1 MGKPRLVVVGNGMAG
16 MRCVE
21 HICDFAPDRYEIT
34 VFGNEPHPNYNR
46 IMLSKVLQGGTN
58 VDDITIHDWAWYTE
72 RGISLYTGETVLRA
86 DPDQQRIYTASGRV
100 EPYDFLIIATGSS
113 AFMPKIPGIHK
124 PGVTAFRNIADCE
137 RMMEASRTYKHAAV
151 IGGGLLGLEAARGL
165 LNLGMEVDVIHNASY
180 LMNRQLDA
188 SAAEMLKREL
198 TQQGMRFLVEK
209 RTERILGRKRAEGLQ
224 FSDGSRLGADLIV
237 LAVGIRPNISVAE
250 ASGIRT
256 NRAIVVDDYMQT
268 SADHVYAV
276 GECAEHRGIVYGL
289 VAPLYEQAR
298 VLAMHLCG
306 RHTEPY
312 PGSVPYAQLKVSGVE
327 VFSAGL
333 IQGGDCE
340 TALQHYDGVKG
351 TYKKV
356 TMKNGRIAGA
366 VLFGDT
372 SEGTELLS
380 YLKRRAPVSALKA
393 QPAGGNSSLAKTA
406 EAMGD
411 QDTVCNCNSVTKAA
425 IMVAAGLDGAHT
437 VEQIREQTKAS
448 GSCGGC
454 KPMVAAILELAKSSG
469 GKKAAPAAAPVPI
482 CGCTDM
488 DRAAIRAE
496 LYPGSDASV
505 QAALLRLGWKR
516 PDGCPVCRSASAYY
530 LGIHRSA
537 DGGEPMI
544 RMSASSVVSPGI
556 PHSDAG
562 RIALELERRS
572 TGWFMPA
579 RVGIAVSA
587 GPRDPAGILVHDLGI
602 GASPAGWEL
611 YAGGHMEHPV
621 KPAQLVGVLPD
632 AGDIIDMALGCLAL
646 YQESAYYRE
655 PVWEWLERYGL
666 QRLREKLLDPDELES
681 LLEMIS
687 MTRSAGIDAQSD
699 KHSEERTVGI

>member
-72 RGISLYTGETVLRA
+72 RGISLYTGETVLRV
-86 DPDQQRIYTASGRV
+86 DPGQQRIYTASGRV
-100 EPYDFLIIATGSS
+100 EPYDRLIIATGSS

-165 LNLGMEVDVIHNASY
+165 LNLGMEVDVIHNALY

-268 SADHVYAV
+268 SADHVYAI

-312 PGSVPYAQLKVSGVE
+312 PGSIPYAQLKVSGVE

-340 TALQHYDGVKG
+340 TALQHFDGVKG

-372 SEGTELLS
+372 SEGTELLG

-393 QPAGGNSSLAKTA
+393 QPAGGILHWPKRPKLWGIRTRFAIATVSQKLPLWKPPVWTGHKPWTRSGSGPRRPVPA
-406 EAMGD
+406 EA
-411 QDTVCNCNSVTKAA
+411 
-425 IMVAAGLDGAHT
+425 
-437 VEQIREQTKAS
+437 AS
-448 GSCGGC
+448 RWWPRFWSWRSPQEGRRRLR
-454 KPMVAAILELAKSSG
+454 P
-469 GKKAAPAAAPVPI
+469 
-482 CGCTDM
+482 
-488 DRAAIRAE
+488 
-496 LYPGSDASV
+496 
-505 QAALLRLGWKR
+505 LLR
-516 PDGCPVCRSASAYY
+516 CRSAAARTWTAQ
-530 LGIHRSA
+530 RS
-537 DGGEPMI
+537 
-544 RMSASSVVSPGI
+544 
-556 PHSDAG
+556 
-562 RIALELERRS
+562 
-572 TGWFMPA
+572 
-579 RVGIAVSA
+579 
-587 GPRDPAGILVHDLGI
+587 GPR
-602 GASPAGWEL
+602 
-611 YAGGHMEHPV
+611 
-621 KPAQLVGVLPD
+621 
-632 AGDIIDMALGCLAL
+632 
-646 YQESAYYRE
+646 
-655 PVWEWLERYGL
+655 
-666 QRLREKLLDPDELES
+666 
-681 LLEMIS
+681 
-687 MTRSAGIDAQSD
+687 
-699 KHSEERTVGI
+699 

>member
-21 HICDFAPDRYEIT
+21 HICDLAPDMYEIT

-46 IMLSKVLQGGTN
+46 IMLSKVLQGGTS
-58 VDDITIHDWAWYTE
+58 VDDITIHDWNWYKE
-72 RGISLYTGETVLRA
+72 RGISLHTGETVLRA
-86 DPDQQRIYTASGRV
+86 DPGQQRIYTASGHV
-100 EPYDFLIIATGSS
+100 KPYDRLIIATGSA
-113 AFMPKIPGIHK
+113 AFLPKIPGIHK

-180 LMNRQLDA
+180 LMNRQLDTA
-188 SAAEMLKREL
+188 AAEMLKREL

-209 RTERILGRKRAEGLQ
+209 RTERIFGRKRAEGLQ
-224 FSDGSRLGADLIV
+224 FSDGRRLGADLIV

-250 ASGIRT
+250 ASGIPT
-256 NRAIVVDDYMQT
+256 NRAIIVDDYMQT
-268 SADHVYAV
+268 GVDRIYAV

-306 RHTEPY
+306 QNTEPY

-333 IQGGDCE
+333 IQGGECE

-366 VLFGDT
+366 VLFGDS
-372 SEGTELLS
+372 SEGTELLG
-380 YLKRRAPVSALKA
+380 YLKRQAPVSALKA
-393 QPAGGNSSLAKTA
+393 QPTGGCSSMAKTA

-411 QDTVCNCNSVTKAA
+411 QETVCNCNSVTKAA
-425 IMVAAGLDGAHT
+425 IMETVWQDGART
-437 VEQIREQTKAS
+437 VEQIRERTKAS

-454 KPMVAAILELAKSSG
+454 RPMVAAILELATSLGAMKP
-469 GKKAAPAAAPVPI
+469 APAAAPVPI
-482 CGCTDM
+482 CGCTEL
-488 DRAAIRAE
+488 DRAAIRAA
-496 LYPGSDASV
+496 LSRGSDASV
-505 QAALLRLGWKR
+505 QAAMLRLGWKR
-516 PDGCPVCRSASAYY
+516 PEGCPVCRSTSAYY
-530 LGIHRSA
+530 LGIHRPGG
-537 DGGEPMI
+537 GGEPMI
-544 RMSASSVVSPGI
+544 RVSSSPSASPGGLH
-556 PHSDAG
+556 PETG
-562 RIALELERRS
+562 RIALELKRRS
-572 TGWFMPA
+572 TGWIMPGQI
-579 RVGIAVSA
+579 RIAVSA
-587 GPRDPAGILVHDLGI
+587 GPRDPAGVLVHDLGI

-621 KPAQLVGVLPD
+621 KEGQLVGALPD
-632 AGDIIDMALGCLAL
+632 AGDIIDMALSCLAL
-646 YQESAYYRE
+646 YRDSAYYRE

-666 QRLREKLLDPDELES
+666 QRLREKLLDPDERDSVLET
-681 LLEMIS
+681 MD
-687 MTRSAGIDAQSD
+687 MARSAEIDANSD
-699 KHSEERTVGI
+699 THSEERTVGI